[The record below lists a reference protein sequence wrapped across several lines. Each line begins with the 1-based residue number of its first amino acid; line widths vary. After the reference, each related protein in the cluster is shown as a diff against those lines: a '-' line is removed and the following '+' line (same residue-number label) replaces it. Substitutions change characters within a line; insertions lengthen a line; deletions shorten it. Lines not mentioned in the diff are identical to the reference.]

1 MAYNPNNPNG
11 QATMANSA
19 PVTIASDQP
28 TPSPHNIT
36 QTQVHKDGVY
46 TNTQTSTSIWAPAS
60 GKKFVITDITVTSG
74 GTVAGVVTI
83 YDAASATAYV
93 AGTHPAIFRGEFAP
107 TTTSRPGVVKS
118 FVNPYVSTTANNNV
132 LVTTSAAINPL
143 YIQINGYE
151 I

>member
-1 MAYNPNNPNG
+1 MAYYPNNPNG
-11 QATMANSA
+11 QATRANSA

-36 QTQVHKDGVY
+36 QTQVHKDAFY
-46 TNTQTSTSIWAPAS
+46 AATQTSVSIWAPAS
-60 GKKFVITDITVTSG
+60 GKKFVITDITITTG
-74 GTVAGVVTI
+74 GNVSGVVTI
-83 YDAASATAYV
+83 YDAASGAYSV
-93 AGTHPAIFRGEFAP
+93 GVTPAIFRGEFAP
-107 TTTSRPGVVKS
+107 STTSKPGVVKN

-132 LVTTSAAINPL
+132 FVTTSAAINPL